1 MEDIQ
6 RPLVLAHLDLEARAG
21 APVRHRHE
29 YAVVALVPEERDVD
43 PVAGPAIELMKEFR
57 PGRILSPTPRCS

>member
-6 RPLVLAHLDLEARAG
+6 RLLVLAHLDLEARAG

-29 YAVVALVPEERDVD
+29 YALVALVPEEPLMLGFASVC
-43 PVAGPAIELMKEFR
+43 VAALLTPAPLR
-57 PGRILSPTPRCS
+57 VAPAAV